1 MEGNITENETAI
13 GRASLFKAIYSTTH
27 RRDARDQGG
36 QGKLLSQSCRHSSAR
51 GFKADLA
58 LATPAAP
65 ALATP
70 APSDASYD
78 ASSASSHHDTPA
90 PAPPALQH
98 PPRNLRH
105 FIHSART
112 LVIRSDNYARAH
124 MHFMSDDCLDDGS
137 EYVAAY
143 LIHARRDGGP
153 PSCWDARWASCR
165 PWRWRLP
172 RRGTR
177 SGGERRRRGG
187 SPLRVLPL
195 QLCKQQIDFV

>member
-13 GRASLFKAIYSTTH
+13 GHASLFKAIYSTTH

-51 GFKADLA
+51 GFKAD
-58 LATPAAP
+58 P

-70 APSDASYD
+70 TAPALVTPAPSEASYD
-78 ASSASSHHDTPA
+78 SSSASPHHDTPA
-90 PAPPALQH
+90 PAPSALQH

-112 LVIRSDNYARAH
+112 LIIRSDKDARAQ
-124 MHFMSDDCLDDGS
+124 MHFMPDDCLDDRS

-143 LIHARRDGGP
+143 HLHARRGGGL
-153 PSCWDARWASCR
+153 PSCWDARWASRR
-165 PWRWRLP
+165 PRRWRPP

-177 SGGERRRRGG
+177 SGGGRRWRVG

-195 QLCKQQIDFV
+195 QPCKQIDFV